1 MKKLLII
8 AFVGFFAQLVDGSL
22 GMGFGV
28 TSSSILLS
36 LGLAP
41 AIVSATIHFSEI
53 ATTAASGVS
62 HMSFSNADK
71 RLILKLAVPGSMA
84 AFIGAA
90 AVSHLHAGLVKPVVA
105 LFLITIGIYIL
116 VQFAFKRGQ
125 TKKLTRGSELSN
137 KFMFPLGATAGFLT
151 AIGGGGWGPVNTS
164 TLLARRDINV
174 RHVIGSVSISE
185 FFVTIAASISFLIF
199 LPLHLINWGLV
210 LALSVGGVA
219 AAPFAA
225 WLVKIIPV
233 NVLGIFVGGLI
244 IFTNSNTLL
253 NAFGAPGEAIAFVR
267 IAVVIGW
274 FTLLFVILRKE
285 GKLSNFFHKK
295 EANKVGRVKQ

>member
-8 AFVGFFAQLVDGSL
+8 AFVGFFAQLIDGSL

-71 RLILKLAVPGSMA
+71 KIILKLAVPGSMA

-90 AVSHLHAGLVKPVVA
+90 VVSHLHAGLVKPVVA
-105 LFLITIGIYIL
+105 LFLIAIGIYIL
-116 VQFAFKRGQ
+116 IQFAFKKRQVRELRKGAQ
-125 TKKLTRGSELSN
+125 LSN
-137 KFMFPLGATAGFLT
+137 KFMFPLGFVAGFLT
-151 AIGGGGWGPVNTS
+151 AVGGGGWGPVNTS
-164 TLLARRDINV
+164 ALLARRDINV
-174 RHVIGSVSISE
+174 RHVIGSVSVSE

-210 LALSVGGVA
+210 AALSIGGVA

-244 IFTNSNTLL
+244 IFTNSNTLMK
-253 NAFGAPGEAIAFVR
+253 AFGVHGDAISFVR
-267 IAVVIGW
+267 IAIVIGW
-274 FTLLFVILRKE
+274 LVLLVFTLRKE
-285 GKLSNFFHKK
+285 GKLGHFFHKK
-295 EANKVGRVKQ
+295 ESNEVGRIKQ